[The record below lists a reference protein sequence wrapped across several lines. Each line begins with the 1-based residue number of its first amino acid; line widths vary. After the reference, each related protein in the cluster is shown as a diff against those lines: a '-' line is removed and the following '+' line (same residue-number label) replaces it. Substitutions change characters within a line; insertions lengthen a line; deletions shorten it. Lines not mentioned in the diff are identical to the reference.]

1 MFLIYFLL
9 WVIFNGRFTLE
20 IGLFGLA
27 IAGALLAFSC
37 KFADYSL
44 EKELRVYKNIF
55 LFLKYCRLLVTE
67 IVKANLNAIRM
78 ILTQREE
85 IEPALVSF
93 RTELK
98 SQAGKAMLANAI
110 TLTPGTI
117 TVTLEGSEYT
127 VHCLD
132 ESMAVGIQDSEFVT
146 YIRKFESE
154 IMPFH
159 KLSGGED
166 KDGKRD

>member
-37 KFADYSL
+37 KFVDYSL

-67 IVKANLNAIRM
+67 IVKANVSAMRM

-93 RTELK
+93 CTDLK
-98 SQAGKAMLANAI
+98 SQAGKALLANTI

-117 TVTLEGSEYT
+117 TVTLETCEYT

-132 ESMAVGIQDSEFVT
+132 ESMAEGIQESAFVA
-146 YIRKFESE
+146 YIRKFEE
-154 IMPFH
+154 T
-159 KLSGGED
+159 L
-166 KDGKRD
+166 

>member
-1 MFLIYFLL
+1 MYLMYFLL
-9 WVIFNGRFTLE
+9 WVIFNGRVTLE
-20 IGLFGLA
+20 ICLFGLA
-27 IAGALLAFSC
+27 IAGVLLAFSC

-44 EKELRVYKNIF
+44 AKELRVYKNIF

-67 IVKANLNAIRM
+67 IVKANLNANRM

-93 RTELK
+93 HTELE

-132 ESMAVGIQDSEFVT
+132 ESMAEGIQDSEFVK
-146 YIRKFESE
+146 YIRKFESR
-154 IMPFH
+154 FAASRRLH
-159 KLSGGED
+159 GGED

>member
-1 MFLIYFLL
+1 MFLTYFVL
-9 WVIFNGRFTLE
+9 WIIFNGRFTLE

-37 KFADYSL
+37 KFVDYSL
-44 EKELRVYKNIF
+44 AKELRVYKNIF
-55 LFLKYCRLLVTE
+55 LFLKYCCLLVTE

-78 ILTQREE
+78 ILTQKEE
-85 IEPALVSF
+85 VEPALVSF
-93 RTELK
+93 HTQLK

-132 ESMAVGIQDSEFVT
+132 ESMAEGIRNSKFVE
-146 YIRKFESE
+146 YIHRFEE
-154 IMPFH
+154 NA
-159 KLSGGED
+159 
-166 KDGKRD
+166 

>member
-1 MFLIYFLL
+1 MFLLYFLL
-9 WVIFNGRFTLE
+9 WVIFNGRVTLE
-20 IGLFGLA
+20 ICLLGLV

-37 KFADYSL
+37 RFMEYSL
-44 EKELRVYKNIF
+44 ARERKVYRSIF
-55 LFLKYCRLLVTE
+55 LFPRYCRLLVTE